1 MQIGKTKLSCCSE
14 ADLIQGQNIFK
25 LFLFLLFFWGFFRL
39 VGWLVFLRVNKPQMT
54 KHSSPV
60 SEKEVRELVSVREA
74 LQVQQAELQ
83 CTLGQGLSEVPRNLE
98 FGIYHK

>member
-1 MQIGKTKLSCCSE
+1 
-14 ADLIQGQNIFK
+14 
-25 LFLFLLFFWGFFRL
+25 
-39 VGWLVFLRVNKPQMT
+39 MT
-54 KHSSPV
+54 EHCSPV

-83 CTLGQGLSEVPRNLE
+83 GTLGQGLSEVPRNLE